1 MSENILTNPMD
12 AFPVLPPGRVV
23 SLVPSV
29 TASLFDLGLG
39 GAVVAVTEFCVEP
52 AAKVQSLPKIGG
64 TKNPNVEAIVQL
76 RPDLVIANRE
86 ENTQAAVEAIAAAG
100 VPVWLAFPRTVREAI
115 DDLYTTAQLFRSDR
129 ALERVQVLEQNAE
142 LVALTAQGSE
152 PLRYFCPIWQ
162 GIDGGTRW
170 WMTFNDD
177 TYPANVLWW
186 FGGANVFGGRQR
198 RYPLRADLGLEP
210 AEDPGT
216 RDGVTRDGV
225 ARDVRYPRVTL
236 EEVLSAQPEM
246 ILLPDEPFSFND
258 THVAEISECF
268 ADTPAV
274 RNKKIFR
281 IDGKSITWHGT
292 RLAAA
297 LETLPEIFLSDD
309 IAF

>member
-1 MSENILTNPMD
+1 MSENILTNPME
-12 AFPVLPPGRVV
+12 AFPVLPPVRVV

-39 GAVVAVTEFCVEP
+39 QTVVGITDFCIEP
-52 AAKVQSLPKIGG
+52 AEQVQNLPKIGG
-64 TKNPNVEAIVQL
+64 TKNPNVESILQL

-86 ENTQAAVEAIAAAG
+86 ENTQAAVEGIAAAG

-115 DDLYTTAQLFRSDR
+115 EDLYATAQLFRSDR
-129 ALERVQVLEQNAE
+129 ALERVQMLEQNAE

-162 GIDGGTRW
+162 GNDGDTRW

-186 FGGANVFGGRQR
+186 FSGANVFGGRQR
-198 RYPLRADLGLEP
+198 RYPLRADLGFEP
-210 AEDPGT
+210 AEDPGE
-216 RDGVTRDGV
+216 RDM
-225 ARDVRYPRVTL
+225 RYPRVTV
-236 EEVLSAQPEM
+236 EEVISAQPEI
-246 ILLPDEPFSFND
+246 ILLPDEPFPFDD
-258 THVAEISECF
+258 THVEELRDCF

-281 IDGKSITWHGT
+281 IDGKAITWHGT
-292 RLAAA
+292 RLSVA
-297 LETLPEIFLSDD
+297 LETLPEIFLSD

>member
-1 MSENILTNPMD
+1 MNENIFTNPME

-39 GAVVAVTEFCVEP
+39 QTVVGVTEFCVAP
-52 AAKVQSLPKIGG
+52 AAQVQALPKIGG
-64 TKNPNVEAIVQL
+64 TKNPDVDAILRL

-100 VPVWLAFPRTVREAI
+100 VPVWLAFPRTVREAM
-115 DDLYTTAQLFRSDR
+115 DDLYTTAQLFRSDI

-142 LVALTAQGSE
+142 LVALTVQGKQ
-152 PLRYFCPIWQ
+152 PTRYFCPIWQ
-162 GIDGGTRW
+162 GNDGDTRW

-198 RYPLRADLGLEP
+198 RYPLRADLGMGS
-210 AEDPGT
+210 AEDAG
-216 RDGVTRDGV
+216 D
-225 ARDVRYPRVTL
+225 RDVRYPRVTI
-236 EEVLSAQPEM
+236 EEVIAAQPEL
-246 ILLPDEPFSFND
+246 ILLPDEPFPFDES
-258 THVAEISECF
+258 HAAEIRDCF
-268 ADTPAV
+268 ADTPAA
-274 RNKKIFR
+274 RKNQIYR
-281 IDGKSITWHGT
+281 IDGKAITWHGT
-292 RLAAA
+292 RLAVA
-297 LETLPEIFLSDD
+297 LETLPELFLSDD